1 MPVDNIKSALEQH
14 HQDCYGWALHCC
26 HQDKELARDVLQ
38 DSYVKILETKRAF
51 AGKSEFRT
59 WAFAIIKNTA
69 IDVFRKRKKETMI
82 IELEEN
88 IHDTGYDAGTEKEI
102 DRQLMAEF
110 FTLGLT
116 ELSDRQGEILQL
128 VFYHDLSL
136 NEAAQ
141 VLRLSPGAVR
151 KYYDRAKKAL
161 ADWLQ
166 KRGIA
171 ES

>member
-1 MPVDNIKSALEQH
+1 MPFDNIKSTLEQH
-14 HQDCYGWALHCC
+14 HRDCYGWALHCC
-26 HQDKELARDVLQ
+26 HQDRDLASEVLQ
-38 DSYVKILETKRAF
+38 DSYLKILETSRAF
-51 AGKSEFRT
+51 MGKSEFKT
-59 WAFAIIKNTA
+59 WAFAIIRNSA
-69 IDVFRKRKKETMI
+69 VDVFRKRKKETMLI
-82 IELEEN
+82 QIEEHL
-88 IHDTGYDAGTEKEI
+88 HDTGYDAGMEKDL

-110 FTLGLT
+110 FTLGFA
-116 ELSDRQGEILQL
+116 ELSERQRQILQL
-128 VFYHDLSL
+128 IFYHDLSL